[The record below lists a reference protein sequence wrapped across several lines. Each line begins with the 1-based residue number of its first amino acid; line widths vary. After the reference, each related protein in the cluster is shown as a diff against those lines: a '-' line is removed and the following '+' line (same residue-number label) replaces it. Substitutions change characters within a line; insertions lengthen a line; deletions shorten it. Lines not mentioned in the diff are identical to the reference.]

1 MTGQMAPPTFRI
13 LEPGRNCWRIVP
25 ASRVTFLIDGAAYFE
40 ALASALRRAERRV
53 VILGW
58 DFDAGMRLDPDEP
71 ASELAQV
78 LPEIIAQKPELH
90 LYILI
95 WDIAPLFGPS
105 RFFASWKLQGW
116 LKHPRVH
123 FRYDG
128 GYPAGG
134 ALHEKIVCV
143 DDVLAFAGGI
153 DLTIER
159 WDCPEHRGEE
169 PRRSEPRGNL
179 YPPLHDVQI
188 ALEGPA
194 GAAIAELARERW
206 TRATGE
212 ELAPVDGP
220 GDCWP
225 HGLAPDLAGKPVAI
239 ARTLPGAGG
248 TARVT
253 EVAALNRAALHA
265 ASRSIYIETQ
275 YFSNAA
281 LAEILAQHLE
291 RAEGPEIV
299 LLIWR
304 KAEGW
309 IERYVMG
316 ANRDRLLRR
325 LAAAD
330 RHGRLRA
337 YRLVVPEDPETEIGL
352 HSKLMLVD
360 DSFVRIG
367 SSNLNHRSEGLDT
380 ECDVAIEATDE
391 ETAAAIAGLRHR
403 LLAEHLGRSPDEVAA
418 AVRTHG
424 LIGGIERLHGPRSR
438 LHAYAL
444 DHESGPQ
451 TPFPGTAVL
460 DPDEP
465 VDLEYLR
472 RHLWD
477 GEWRKP

>member
-1 MTGQMAPPTFRI
+1 MDQEAPTTLRV
-13 LEPGRNCWRIVP
+13 LEPGRTCWRIVP
-25 ASRVTFLIDGAAYFE
+25 ARRAAFLIDGAAYFA
-40 ALASALRRAERRV
+40 ALGAALRRAERRI

-58 DFDAGMRLDPDEP
+58 DFDAGMRLDPEDP
-71 ASELAQV
+71 ASKLSQI
-78 LPEIIAQKPELH
+78 LPDLVAQKPELH
-90 LYILI
+90 IYILI

-105 RFFASWKLQGW
+105 RFFASWKSAGW

-134 ALHEKIVCV
+134 TLHEKVVCV
-143 DDVLAFAGGI
+143 DDVVAFAGGI

-159 WDCPEHRGEE
+159 WDTPEHRAED
-169 PRRSEPRGNL
+169 PRRRDPRGNA

-194 GAAIAELARERW
+194 AAAVAELARERW
-206 TRATGE
+206 SRATGE
-212 ELAPVDGP
+212 MPDPLEGS

-225 HGLAPDLAGKPVAI
+225 EGLTPDLMDQPVGI
-239 ARTLPGAGG
+239 VRTLPGAGG
-248 TARVT
+248 TPRVT
-253 EVAALNRAALHA
+253 EVAALNRAALQA
-265 ASRSIYIETQ
+265 AERSIYIETQ
-275 YFSNAA
+275 YFSNSA
-281 LAEILAQHLE
+281 LADILAAHLE
-291 RAEGPEIV
+291 RADGPEIV

-316 ANRDRLLRR
+316 ANRERLLRR
-325 LAAAD
+325 LAGAD

-337 YRLVVPEDPETEIGL
+337 YLLAAPEDPETEIGL
-352 HSKLMLVD
+352 HSKLVMVD
-360 DSFVRIG
+360 DVFVRIG

-380 ECDVAIEATDE
+380 ECDIAIEATNE
-391 ETAAAIAGLRHR
+391 GTARAIAGLRDR
-403 LLAEHLGRSPDEVAA
+403 LLAEHLGRRPDEVAA
-418 AVRTHG
+418 AVRAYG
-424 LIGGIERLHGPRSR
+424 LIGGIEHLHGPQSR
-438 LHAYAL
+438 LRAYAL
-444 DHESGPQ
+444 DEESGPKK
-451 TPFPGTAVL
+451 PFPGTAVL

-472 RHLWD
+472 RHLWE